1 MGTEDLG
8 GSFGLLELAG
18 LLSSR
23 GLVGSVGL
31 FESLGFVGSTEL
43 ELRVI
48 SWRTICMIPLQ
59 LFTR

>member
-8 GSFGLLELAG
+8 GSFGLLELAV
-18 LLSSR
+18 LLSSM

-43 ELRVI
+43 ELA
-48 SWRTICMIPLQ
+48 
-59 LFTR
+59 